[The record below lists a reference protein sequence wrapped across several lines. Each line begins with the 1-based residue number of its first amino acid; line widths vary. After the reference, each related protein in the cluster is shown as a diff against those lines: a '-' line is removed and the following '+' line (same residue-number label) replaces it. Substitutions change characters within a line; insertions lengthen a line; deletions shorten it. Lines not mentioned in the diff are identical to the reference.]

1 MRNYSIITAFLYL
14 NSIKGDFILNKSE
27 ILQYLIDK
35 QIPFTKYE
43 HEPIFSVEE
52 GDKSNLPNRE
62 KVIRNLFLCDAKKKN
77 FYLVSLFVHKNINLK
92 KLSEK
97 IPSKRLSFAKQ
108 EAMEQMLE
116 VKPGSVTPLA
126 ILNNKDKNILM
137 IFDSELQN
145 QTIGMHPMENTA
157 TVFLKFED
165 LYTLLL
171 PHGNEIRIIDL

>member
-1 MRNYSIITAFLYL
+1 
-14 NSIKGDFILNKSE
+14 
-27 ILQYLIDK
+27 
-35 QIPFTKYE
+35 
-43 HEPIFSVEE
+43 
-52 GDKSNLPNRE
+52 
-62 KVIRNLFLCDAKKKN
+62 
-77 FYLVSLFVHKNINLK
+77 
-92 KLSEK
+92 
-97 IPSKRLSFAKQ
+97 
-108 EAMEQMLE
+108 MEQMLE

-171 PHGNEIRIIDL
+171 PHGNEIRIMIYKVFINNNCRFSFREINS

>member
-1 MRNYSIITAFLYL
+1 M
-14 NSIKGDFILNKSE
+14 NKAE
-27 ILQYLIDK
+27 ILQYLTDK

-43 HEPIFSVEE
+43 HDPIFSVEE

-92 KLSEK
+92 ELSEK

-108 EAMEQMLE
+108 
-116 VKPGSVTPLA
+116 
-126 ILNNKDKNILM
+126 NILM
-137 IFDSELQN
+137 IFDSALQN

-165 LYTLLL
+165 LYNLLL

>member
-1 MRNYSIITAFLYL
+1 MRKYSIITAFLYL
-14 NSIKGDFILNKSE
+14 NSIKGDFILNKAE

-92 KLSEK
+92 ELSEK

-108 EAMEQMLE
+108 ETMKQMLE

-165 LYTLLL
+165 LYNLLL

>member
-1 MRNYSIITAFLYL
+1 MNKQDIYNYLKENNIWHEIT
-14 NSIKGDFILNKSE
+14 
-27 ILQYLIDK
+27 
-35 QIPFTKYE
+35 E
-43 HEPIFSVEE
+43 HKAVYNMAELAEVDTPYPEA
-52 GDKSNLPNRE
+52 DAK
-62 KVIRNLFLCDAKKKN
+62 NLFVRDDKKKN

-92 KLSEK
+92 ELSEK

-165 LYTLLL
+165 LYNLLL
-171 PHGNEIRIIDL
+171 PHGNEIRILNL